1 MNVLFVLGRI
11 ALVAIF
17 VVSGAQKLM
26 DIAGTAD
33 EIQSKLVIPPAL
45 TDLTSQIEATVGMPI
60 WQILAI
66 VVAVIELVGGL
77 LIAFNILMRTMAVI
91 LLIFV
96 AVAAFYTHDFW
107 NFWNLPAGPD
117 RINNMTQ
124 ALKDLSAIGAL
135 LVVAAWPRRASVSEG
150 PLNERGMHQRVEPL

>member
-1 MNVLFVLGRI
+1 MNVLFALGRI
-11 ALVAIF
+11 ALVVIF
-17 VVSGAQKLM
+17 IISGAQKLM

-45 TDLTSQIEATVGMPI
+45 TDVTSQIEATVGMPI

-107 NFWNLPAGPD
+107 NLPAGGD

-135 LVVAAWPRRASVSEG
+135 LIVAAWPRRALASEG
-150 PLNERGMHQRVEPL
+150 PLNERPMHQRVEHL

>member
-1 MNVLFVLGRI
+1 MNVLFALGRI
-11 ALVAIF
+11 ALVVIF
-17 VVSGAQKLM
+17 IISGAQKLM

-45 TDLTSQIEATVGMPI
+45 TDVTSQIEATVGMPI

-96 AVAAFYTHDFW
+96 AGGGVFLPPFLYFAGGPPPHHHNKSAF
-107 NFWNLPAGPD
+107 
-117 RINNMTQ
+117 
-124 ALKDLSAIGAL
+124 
-135 LVVAAWPRRASVSEG
+135 
-150 PLNERGMHQRVEPL
+150 